1 MEHWYIHS
9 LCIVYSTSSEKCP
22 FNPER
27 LSDMFPL
34 WRVWDNPCH
43 WEMLRSSVDAL
54 EQMGK
59 MYHRNSML
67 QIWFWFFCAGES
79 ITCCT
84 RAPKW
89 TENQFVRPL
98 TTDEAALWE
107 HTDPISDVKTH
118 LSESKCVYVQLTS
131 VFFFFLSVFMATCLI
146 LLSVCLWVHSVCLE
160 RASKNTFNM
169 SVFFFSVSGIFVAPE
184 VTLPWWIS
192 ANTDSTWGPLS
203 GVQACR
209 HLCSIKMLII
219 SSAISRAILL

>member
-1 MEHWYIHS
+1 M
-9 LCIVYSTSSEKCP
+9 YSASPEKCP

-34 WRVWDNPCH
+34 WHVWDNPCH
-43 WEMLRSSVDAL
+43 WETLRSSMDAL

-89 TENQFVRPL
+89 TENQFVRPP

-131 VFFFFLSVFMATCLI
+131 VVFEASDFWWIFGVWFLATCLI
-146 LLSVCLWVHSVCLE
+146 LLCVCLWVLSLGFE
-160 RASKNTFNM
+160 RGSRNT
-169 SVFFFSVSGIFVAPE
+169 
-184 VTLPWWIS
+184 L
-192 ANTDSTWGPLS
+192 
-203 GVQACR
+203 
-209 HLCSIKMLII
+209 
-219 SSAISRAILL
+219 